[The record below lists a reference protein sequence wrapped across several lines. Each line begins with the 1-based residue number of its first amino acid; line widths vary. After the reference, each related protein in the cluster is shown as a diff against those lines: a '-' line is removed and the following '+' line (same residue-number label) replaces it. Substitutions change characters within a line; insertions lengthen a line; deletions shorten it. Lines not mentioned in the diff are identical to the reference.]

1 VSRVLLTGMSG
12 TGKSTIIRALR
23 RKGFT
28 AIDMDDPGWSTWGSD
43 GHQIWL
49 EEPLQ
54 KALDTAQS
62 SPVFVSG
69 CAENQVTFYPQFSH
83 IVLLRAPTDIIEKRL
98 ACRESNAYGK
108 RPEELAQIL
117 DQLAQIE
124 PLLRQS
130 ATHEI
135 DTTSPVDQIV
145 TTLISLALSPV
156 RPNNSFNPTPFRGA
170 G

>member
-1 VSRVLLTGMSG
+1 MSRVLLTGMSG
-12 TGKSTIIRALR
+12 TGKSTIIRELR

-54 KALDTAQS
+54 KALDAAQS

-69 CAENQVTFYPQFSH
+69 CAENQVAFYPQFSH
-83 IVLLRAPTDIIEKRL
+83 IVLLSAPTDIIKKRL

-108 RPEELAQIL
+108 RPDELAQIL

-156 RPNNSFNPTPFRGA
+156 RPNNSFNPTPLRGA

>member
-1 VSRVLLTGMSG
+1 M
-12 TGKSTIIRALR
+12 
-23 RKGFT
+23 
-28 AIDMDDPGWSTWGSD
+28 
-43 GHQIWL
+43 
-49 EEPLQ
+49 
-54 KALDTAQS
+54 
-62 SPVFVSG
+62 
-69 CAENQVTFYPQFSH
+69 
-83 IVLLRAPTDIIEKRL
+83 
-98 ACRESNAYGK
+98 YGK

-156 RPNNSFNPTPFRGA
+156 RPNNSFNPTPLRGA